1 MIYRFLLLFIVV
13 SWSLTLQANPVV
25 RVQFNDVFL
34 DYVQQPRLSDLVAGV
49 NSSANLYWPSASFYS
64 LSSTE
69 VHSLEQK
76 KAKLLQRLTELH
88 NYYAQH
94 GDDDLAATT
103 KKIVQELAPLQLAK
117 KIVLPLDPDTVRIK
131 SSLNPLIDA
140 GQYLLVVA
148 EKPATVAVFGAVE
161 NSSTLLLNAS
171 EAADYLSDLK
181 LLEGAS
187 ASFLYVVPANADPFI
202 AKVGLWNRKFK
213 AIPAG
218 ATLFVPLELRH
229 LPSEFEDINQ
239 QVADLLVHKV
249 VAP

>member
-1 MIYRFLLLFIVV
+1 MIYRFLLLLIVV
-13 SWSLTLQANPVV
+13 SLCNQLHANPVV

-34 DYVQQPRLSDLVAGV
+34 EYAQQPRLSDLVGGI
-49 NSSANLYWPSASFYS
+49 NSSADLYWPSASFYN
-64 LSSTE
+64 LSAAE
-69 VHSLEQK
+69 VEKLQQDK
-76 KAKLLQRLTELH
+76 TQLLQRLTVLQ

-94 GDDDLAATT
+94 GDEELAATI
-103 KKIVQELAPLQLAK
+103 KKIIKELAPLQLAK

-140 GQYLLVVA
+140 GQYLLAVG
-148 EKPATVAVFGAVE
+148 ERPATVKLYGAVG
-161 NSSTLLLNAS
+161 NSSTSLLNAS
-171 EAADYLSDLK
+171 EAANYLSNVK

-187 ASFLYVVPANADPFI
+187 ASFLYVLPANAEAFI
-202 AKVGLWNRKFK
+202 VKVGLWNREFK
-213 AIPAG
+213 SIPAG

-239 QVADLLVHKV
+239 QIADLLVHKV